1 MTTIRDQDGV
11 TALLGFRSPAAWAV
25 VVVNVVGLV
34 VSTAWTL
41 EGVRQPAVVALA
53 LVLHAASVVLLVRVP
68 GDPMPLRATAFITL
82 YGPVASALVLFVL
95 PVPIDNPL
103 QPWPT
108 TAAVG
113 VYTFLCVRGRTP
125 WAWGGLIAIFAVTI
139 TWSTATDHGPLAGFL
154 IVLPNVALVLMGSF
168 FAFALRAPVAD
179 IFRLRLAGTQQA
191 ADQAASTAVLEE
203 RDMQL
208 TRLDVLARPL
218 LSRIASGVPLTD
230 EERTRCRLLEHH
242 LRDSVRAKGLD
253 VDEVHRAAREARGRG
268 VDVLL
273 FDDRGETDGAVH
285 SGIVACVLEALS
297 RPATSVTVR
306 LRPGDQRAA
315 ASIVVSAEDDV
326 VHWELDRYGTRLSS

>member
-1 MTTIRDQDGV
+1 MTTVREDDGV
-11 TALLGFRSPAAWAV
+11 TTLLGFRSPAAWVV
-25 VVVNVVGLV
+25 VVVNVLGVI

-41 EGVRQPAVVALA
+41 DGIRQPAVVAVA

-68 GDPMPLRATAFITL
+68 GDPLPFRTTAFITL
-82 YGPVASALVLFVL
+82 YGPLASALVLFVL

-125 WAWGGLIAIFAVTI
+125 WAWAGLVAIFAVTI
-139 TWSTATDHGPLAGFL
+139 TWSTLTGQGPLTGFL

-168 FAFALRAPVAD
+168 FAYALRTPVAD
-179 IFRLRLAGTQQA
+179 IFRLRLAGTRQA
-191 ADQAASTAVLEE
+191 ADQAASRAVLDE
-203 RDMQL
+203 RDAQL

-218 LSRIASGVPLTD
+218 LSRIASGEPLSD
-230 EERTRCRLLEHH
+230 EERIRCQLLEHH

-253 VDEVHRAAREARGRG
+253 IDEVHSAAREARSRG

-273 FDDRGETDGAVH
+273 FDDRGETDTTVH
-285 SGIVACVLEALS
+285 RDIVAAVIDALHGS
-297 RPATSVTVR
+297 ASSVTVR
-306 LRPGDQRAA
+306 LRPGDQDVA
-315 ASIVVSAEDDV
+315 ASIVVTTADGVE
-326 VHWELDRYGTRLSS
+326 HWEFDRSGTRLSS